1 MFYKKNNE
9 WIVTDLEHLSTNLIK
24 KNSNKL
30 EYYYYKKKKEIDNKI
45 MNLDII
51 EYINTRLS
59 WLDLQMNLPLY
70 KSIKSEVK
78 SLIKSKFN

>member
-1 MFYKKNNE
+1 LFYKKNNE